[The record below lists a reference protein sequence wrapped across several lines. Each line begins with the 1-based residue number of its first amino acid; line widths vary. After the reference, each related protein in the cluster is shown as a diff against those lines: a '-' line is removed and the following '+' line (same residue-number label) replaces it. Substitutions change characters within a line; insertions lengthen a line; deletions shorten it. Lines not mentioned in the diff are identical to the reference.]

1 VVNLGFRNEVAEF
14 YHRYRRGYPDAAID
28 ALAGAFWL
36 TGLDVVADL
45 GCGTGQRAGPPEAQ
59 KDGATMGACKRSR
72 RQPRN

>member
-1 VVNLGFRNEVAEF
+1 VVNLGFRGEVAEF

-45 GCGTGQRAGPPEAQ
+45 GVTN
-59 KDGATMGACKRSR
+59 ATWMAARTPACRLR
-72 RQPRN
+72 PR